1 MTADDGQWAGLARA
15 SRAALALLGH
25 QIGPLCLP
33 DEPEPCGV
41 GYELH
46 ALAHLATLAAIT
58 DHHLQHL
65 GGVDT
70 PLVMD
75 IYTDA
80 AAQTRARCQREPS

>member
-1 MTADDGQWAGLARA
+1 MTADDKWADLARA

-33 DEPEPCGV
+33 DEPDACGI

-70 PLVMD
+70 PMVQD
-75 IYTDA
+75 IYLHA
-80 AAQTRARCQREPS
+80 AAETRERCQLDTP